1 MKLKSPTIT
10 SEVTLKIVC
19 PSLVASQVIANQMT
33 NISLSLTLLSHQ
45 KEPIIYQI
53 EAKEDSKETV
63 KFKIDLSPLNIVP
76 SPVIIMINLFRK

>member
-1 MKLKSPTIT
+1 
-10 SEVTLKIVC
+10 
-19 PSLVASQVIANQMT
+19 MT